1 MDRQVFKAFGFLADT
16 NKTTR
21 HNAADYLAQMSP
33 WAYFNRPTNMA
44 FHDLTTKINPP
55 KNLRALLGLSLKFIP
70 CPRYNTPWST
80 YENITLPRFNRDLR
94 LKAFMAGHL
103 DDTDNAE
110 NPFNARLYVR
120 SGWDPPDHLFPFP
133 RELPRRLNAF
143 QAFLQST
150 VTRKKCTPNL
160 LPHQR
165 KALNYLRN
173 QTSLLVVQCDKNLG
187 PAIIEREEYIKLV
200 LRDHLSDSSTY
211 QQLSPM
217 QAELEER
224 RIKYS
229 LNAWIMKHK
238 KILTKNELRFL
249 QHHLDTNKEPFA
261 TFYATM
267 KVHKQPLKTRPIVSC
282 SGSLLEALGIW
293 VDDKLQKAARAQQ
306 SYFKSTFDLK
316 EELSALKLSP
326 RCLLFTADAE
336 SMYTNIPTDR
346 ALLFIGQHLRHE
358 CFPNIPVEALME
370 ALTLVMK
377 HNIFTFGDTT
387 WKQLT
392 GTAMGTP
399 PAPPWAT
406 LYYALLE
413 NDFLPHFEQNLIL
426 YRRFIDDVFGIWR
439 ITDDATNNAMW
450 NSFKCAMNN
459 DAFKLTWIVNEPAT
473 TVDFMDLTISIQ
485 RDRLHFT
492 LYEKPSNLHLYIPSH
507 SCHPPGLL
515 GGVIHGMIFRIYTLC
530 SDTQDKTARTKAFFQ
545 QLRQRGYTTNQ
556 LQPLFR
562 KAITHA
568 TSPLNESNTTCNNNR
583 LRNAMLFHLRYH
595 PMNPPSREIQS
606 GWRHYIAEP
615 PYTRPLAQVKNYAG
629 HPLGIDQ
636 LIVAYNR
643 PLNLGNLLS
652 YRKLKPNTGPPVSS
666 YLD

>member
-1 MDRQVFKAFGFLADT
+1 MADIH
-16 NKTTR
+16 KTLR

-44 FHDLTTKINPP
+44 FHDLTSKINPP
-55 KNLRALLGLSLKFIP
+55 KNLRSLLGLSLKFIP
-70 CPRYNTPWST
+70 RPRYNTPWPT
-80 YENITLPRFNRDLR
+80 YQDVTLPRFNRDLR
-94 LKAFMAGHL
+94 IKAYMAGRL
-103 DDTDNAE
+103 NDDDDDVD

-120 SGWDPPDHLFPFP
+120 SGWNPPEHLFPFP
-133 RELPRRLNAF
+133 RELPRRLRAF
-143 QAFLQST
+143 QEFLQSI

-165 KALNYLRN
+165 KALDCLRN

-187 PAIIEREEYIKLV
+187 PAIIERDEYIKLV
-200 LRDHLSDSSTY
+200 IRDHLSDSTTY
-211 QQLSPM
+211 RRLSPNE
-217 QAELEER
+217 AELETR
-224 RIKYS
+224 RIRHA
-229 LNAWIMKHK
+229 LTNWMAKHSTV
-238 KILTKNELRFL
+238 LTKNELRFL
-249 QHHLDTNKEPFA
+249 KHHYNANEEPFA

-282 SGSLLEALGIW
+282 SGSLLAALGVW
-293 VDDKLQKAARAQQ
+293 VDDKLQKAARTQR
-306 SYFKSTFDLK
+306 SYFKSSFDLK
-316 EELSALKLSP
+316 KELSALILP
-326 RCLLFTADAE
+326 PGCFLFTADAE

-346 ALLFIGQHLRHE
+346 ALLFIGRYLRRE
-358 CFPNIPVEALME
+358 QFPDIPVEALME
-370 ALTLVMK
+370 ALQLVMK
-377 HNIFTFGDTT
+377 NNIFTFGDTT
-387 WKQLT
+387 WKQRT

-406 LYYALLE
+406 LYYALHE
-413 NDFLPHFEQNLIL
+413 NDFLPRFEENLPL
-426 YRRFIDDVFGIWR
+426 YRRFIDDVFGIWQV
-439 ITDDATNNAMW
+439 TDHATNDTTW
-450 NSFKCAMNN
+450 NSFKCTMNHE
-459 DAFKLTWIVNEPAT
+459 AYQLKWIVSDLDMK
-473 TVDFMDLTISIQ
+473 VDFMDLTISIKGE
-485 RDRLHFT
+485 RIHTT

-515 GGVIHGMIFRIYTLC
+515 AGVVHGMIFRIYTLC
-530 SDTQDKTARTKAFFQ
+530 SDDQDKHARANEFFQ
-545 QLRQRGYTTNQ
+545 QLRRRGYTTSQ

-562 KAITHA
+562 AAISRA
-568 TSPLNESNTTCNNNR
+568 TCPRDENR
-583 LRNAMLFHLRYH
+583 DNSGRSKLRKSLLFHLRYH
-595 PMNPPSREIQS
+595 PMNPPSREIQH

-629 HPLGIDQ
+629 QPLCIDR